1 MEVSEKTLEEIRK
14 EIPKELQDEWV
25 KVQNSFK
32 NDDGSYVDFTEID
45 KILFKII
52 QFYRKK

>member
-1 MEVSEKTLEEIRK
+1 MVSEKELEELRK
-14 EIPKELQDEWV
+14 ELPQELQDEWV

-32 NDDGSYVDFTEID
+32 NEDGSYMDFTELD
-45 KILFKII
+45 EILFKII